1 MFLPDVSYKAEC
13 FSQMPIMQVIC
24 VTVTHRLLL
33 LVSAQKKLPLTTLAQ
48 CMVEGAAVLGD
59 ESLLG

>member
-1 MFLPDVSYKAEC
+1 MGAFDFKPWYISDCVSVY
-13 FSQMPIMQVIC
+13 V
-24 VTVTHRLLL
+24 
-33 LVSAQKKLPLTTLAQ
+33 QKKLPLTTLAQ